1 MLKLCISAHCN
12 GDNFYAK
19 LIGTYVFILT
29 TFRQSGWM
37 THAYASNRLLD
48 MLTYGSTI

>member
-1 MLKLCISAHCN
+1 MVTI
-12 GDNFYAK
+12 FYAK

-29 TFRQSGWM
+29 TFCQSGWM
-37 THAYASNRLLD
+37 THAHASNRLLD